1 MIFSVMIANY
11 SKETPM
17 KTSLIPTFFAATSL
31 LFASMSFAI
40 DLDSAKDKGLVGEQ
54 TDGYLG
60 AVVNQ
65 PDVLA
70 LINEVNVKRKNKY
83 NQLAAKNNLT
93 LEQVEK
99 LAAKKAYE
107 KTASGH
113 YVLVNGSWVKK

>member
-1 MIFSVMIANY
+1 
-11 SKETPM
+11 M

-113 YVLVNGSWVKK
+113 YVLVNGNWVKK